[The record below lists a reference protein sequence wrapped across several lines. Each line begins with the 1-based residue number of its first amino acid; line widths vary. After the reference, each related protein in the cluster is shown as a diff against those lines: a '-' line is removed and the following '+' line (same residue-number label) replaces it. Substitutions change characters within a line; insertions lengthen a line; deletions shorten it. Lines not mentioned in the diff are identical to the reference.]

1 MNRRQELLAKAGLM
15 LVLVATGAGANAAVS
30 ITNRDEKEHK
40 LTVIEDDG
48 KTKTDHKLKGGGL
61 LEGLCKAGCI
71 VRLNDSEED
80 EYELEGT
87 EVVSIEEGF
96 LYYDG
101 PDAPAEAP
109 GAAPAAPG
117 PQAPPSPPAQTPA
130 PAPATPGKQ

>member
-1 MNRRQELLAKAGLM
+1 MNRRHELLAMASLM
-15 LVLVATGAGANAAVS
+15 LALVMTSTGANAAVS
-30 ITNRDEKEHK
+30 ITNRDDKEHK

-61 LEGLCKAGCI
+61 LEGLCKSGCV

-109 GAAPAAPG
+109 GATPAPPAPAAPAPAAPAPAAPG
-117 PQAPPSPPAQTPA
+117 
-130 PAPATPGKQ
+130 KQ